1 MQGLPVPREVHEK
14 PQSAMKKKEGKKD
27 KFARSKV
34 FATLP
39 QEKWD
44 ELTRAAEHR
53 VDAPHTIIFIQGDP
67 GDKFYIIRS
76 GKVRLFT
83 QGSDGF
89 ETDIA
94 VLRAGESFGQM
105 SLLTGQVTSA
115 NVEAIE
121 ETHLMVLSKEQFESV
136 LKDFPDVSL
145 AFMKQMSRWLMKANR
160 VIEKEAFQKRRTPRA
175 AWFHFVL
182 IIGVSVLL
190 ALLFNQSNPNKIPL
204 FPKSADRKAIPLI
217 SAAQAMEEMK
227 KGDTFIVDAG
237 SEGSYQRKHIEG
249 AISVPFS
256 VFDILYEVTFGAE
269 EKTKKVIVYGGTFS
283 KLYDWDLASMLLLKG
298 HTDVRVLEGGT
309 AAWEKAGYPVKTW
322 EEKK

>member
-1 MQGLPVPREVHEK
+1 
-14 PQSAMKKKEGKKD
+14 MKKKEGKKD
-27 KFARSKV
+27 TFARSKV
-34 FATLP
+34 FAKLP
-39 QEKWD
+39 RERYD

-53 VDAPHTIIFIQGDP
+53 VAAPQTIIFRQGDP

-76 GKVRLFT
+76 GRVRVFNR
-83 QGSDGF
+83 GSDGF
-89 ETDIA
+89 ETDIS
-94 VLRAGESFGQM
+94 VLRAGESFGQI
-105 SLLTGQVTSA
+105 SLLTGEAMSA

-121 ETHLMVLSKEQFESV
+121 ETHLMVLSKEQFESI
-136 LKDFPDVSL
+136 LKDFPDISL
-145 AFMKQMSRWLMKANR
+145 TFVKQMSRWLMRANR
-160 VIEKEAFQKRRTPRA
+160 VIEKEAFRRRRPPRT

-190 ALLFNQSNPNKIPL
+190 ALLFNQSNPNRIPL

-227 KGDTFIVDAG
+227 TGDALIVDAG
-237 SEGSYQRKHIEG
+237 PEGFYQRKHIQG
-249 AISVPFS
+249 AISVPLS
-256 VFDILYEVTFGAE
+256 VFDILYEVTFGEE
-269 EKTKKVIVYGGTFS
+269 EKTKKVIVYGGNMS

-298 HTDVRVLEGGT
+298 HTDVKVLEGGT